1 MENETTYTIVT
12 TDAQEARR
20 LVKSLDMA
28 LAIWEIQTNLHKR
41 CENLIEQ
48 HRERNNMYDVIDFVF
63 EQIADVLAEY
73 HVNADDL
80 VS

>member
-1 MENETTYTIVT
+1 MENETTYTITT

-28 LAIWEIQTNLHKR
+28 LAIWEIQTNLRKR
-41 CENLIEQ
+41 CENMVD
-48 HRERNNMYDVIDFVF
+48 HFKNPYDVVDLVF
-63 EQIADVLAEY
+63 EQITDVLADR
-73 HVNADDL
+73 HINADDL

>member
-28 LAIWEIQTNLHKR
+28 LAIWEIQTNLRKR
-41 CENLIEQ
+41 CENRIAHTQ
-48 HRERNNMYDVIDFVF
+48 RENPYDILDIVL
-63 EQIADVLAEY
+63 EQIADVLAD
-73 HVNADDL
+73 HHINAEDL

>member
-1 MENETTYTIVT
+1 MENETTYTITT

-41 CENLIEQ
+41 CVILIEQ
-48 HRERNNMYDVIDFVF
+48 LEQRHPYDVLDLVF
-63 EQIADVLAEY
+63 EQITDVLADR
-73 HVNADDL
+73 HINADEL